1 MSEQQTQQWVDRFV
15 EWYNTEHLHS
25 EIRFVTPDDRHY
37 GQEKGILSRRK
48 EVYELARQKNPGR
61 WTRQTRN
68 WEPIEIVLLNPAP
81 KRSSEEDLNK
91 AA

>member
-1 MSEQQTQQWVDRFV
+1 MDRGRDTAQKLCCIGFLAIEALV
-15 EWYNTEHLHS
+15 IDIPSGL
-25 EIRFVTPDDRHY
+25 
-37 GQEKGILSRRK
+37 EKGILNRRK
-48 EVYELARQKNPGR
+48 EIYELARQKNPGR

-81 KRSSEEDLNK
+81 KRSSEENLNK